1 MDTEEPDFTRGSEK
15 ARALDFEQRFLEYAY
30 GPSAPTEMRAT
41 EVAHAV
47 KVPISE
53 AEKHL
58 EDLAARDILVRAVD
72 EEGFVFFRLPG
83 KKQNQAIVRHVDDA
97 QALAPRPPEHQA
109 TMGLVL
115 NLVMP
120 GVGSIVAG
128 KTAEGIAQ
136 LVLFLIGLPLC
147 FILIGIP
154 LCVAVWGW
162 ALSTGLRAVQ
172 ESQQRAQS
180 RE

>member
-30 GPSAPTEMRAT
+30 GGSTPTEMRAT
-41 EVAHAV
+41 EVAHAL
-47 KVPISE
+47 KVPISD

-72 EEGFVFFRLPG
+72 EEGFIFYRLPG
-83 KKQNQAIVRHVDDA
+83 KKKTQALVRAEA
-97 QALAPRPPEHQA
+97 QALAPRTSEQHA
-109 TMGLVL
+109 TVGLVV
-115 NLVMP
+115 NLVAP
-120 GVGSIVAG
+120 GAGSIIAG
-128 KTAEGIAQ
+128 KTGTGIAQ
-136 LVLFLIGLPLC
+136 LSLFFLLGLPLC